1 MPRPPDHVGS
11 DALRFLVAGGL
22 NTALTTLVYFAGL
35 LVASPGVSYTIAW
48 LVGLA
53 FVMIFYPDRVFVG
66 GDTSP
71 KARLMLGVVVI
82 GVYPDRA
89 RAAALARPAD
99 RRGKDRLPADAGGDN
114 RAQFRGRPHAVASR
128 LIRILFTV
136 DNCVLTLAHNAPDAT
151 GS

>member
-1 MPRPPDHVGS
+1 MPRATDHVGL

-71 KARLMLGVVVI
+71 KARLMLGAVTI
-82 GVYPDRA
+82 GVFLIGL
-89 RAAALARPAD
+89 AL
-99 RRGKDRLPADAGGDN
+99 L
-114 RAQFRGRPHAVASR
+114 QL
-128 LIRILFTV
+128 LIRLTGEARIAFL
-136 DNCVLTLAHNAPDAT
+136 LTLVAT
-151 GS
+151 TALNFVAGRTLLRR